1 MKKLT
6 LFLSM
11 LAISSYSYAQFT
23 IDITS
28 TAGGSFDNAIS
39 ANWSPPAEGPSASD
53 SFADK
58 DLFQTLFV
66 GGIGNVD
73 VYKAGTANGSWND
86 SKNAHTFTINVVGTP
101 TAHGANAGPRWRII
115 KSIANGSTFNGNWSD
130 IIEGTNSISMT
141 GGTSFNRMV
150 GFQIAGV
157 VDFDSFSHN
166 YGSSTDSISI
176 SAVPEPSTYALLVGF
191 ATFLFVA
198 IKRRK

>member
-1 MKKLT
+1 M
-6 LFLSM
+6 F
-11 LAISSYSYAQFT
+11 AIVSLSYAQF

-39 ANWSPPAEGPSASD
+39 ANWSPPSEGATTTE

-58 DLFQTLFV
+58 DLFQTLFIS
-66 GGIGNVD
+66 GLGNVD
-73 VYKAGTANGSWND
+73 IYKAGTANGSWDD
-86 SKNAHTFTINVVGTP
+86 SSNAHTFSINVVGTP

-115 KSIANGSTFNGNWSD
+115 KSLANGTTYNGNWSN
-130 IIEGTNSISMT
+130 IAEGANSISMT

-157 VDFDSFSHN
+157 VNFDSFSHD
-166 YGSSTDSISI
+166 YGSSTDSLSI
-176 SAVPEPSTYALLVGF
+176 SAVPEPSTYALLAGF
-191 ATFLFVA
+191 AAFLFVA